1 MPVAYGWASQPAMST
16 PAAFLDRLN
25 AIAHLSED
33 GLARRMTQWPDVP
46 ARLKDAVSHGSLG
59 GGKRLRPFLVAE
71 TAALFGVTAERAL
84 PAALA
89 LECIH
94 CYSLVHDDLPAMDD
108 DALRRGR
115 PTVHI
120 AYDEA
125 TAILAGDALLTFAF
139 EILAGEETDTD
150 PAVRCALV
158 AALARTSGAAGM
170 VGGQLL
176 DLAAEGRYAD
186 DAKPLALPLDDIL
199 HLQAMKTGALFRFAV
214 EAGGRLGRASA
225 SELAALDA
233 YARLFG
239 QAFQVADDLL
249 DAEGDAATVG
259 KATGKD
265 AEAGKATLVGIL
277 GIAGARAR
285 LDDLVSRAKTAL
297 DPFGTRADI
306 LRAGVDFVAAR
317 QS

>member
-1 MPVAYGWASQPAMST
+1 MSSNSH
-16 PAAFLDRLN
+16 FLDRLT
-25 AIAHLSED
+25 ATAQMSEE
-33 GLARRMTQWPDVP
+33 GLAHRLSAWLGVP
-46 ARLKDAVSHGSLG
+46 RRLKDAMAHGALG
-59 GGKRLRPFLVAE
+59 GGKRLRPFLVIE
-71 TAALFGVTAERAL
+71 TAALFGVSAQQAL

-94 CYSLVHDDLPAMDD
+94 CYSLVHDDLPAMDN

-120 AYDEA
+120 AFDEA
-125 TAILAGDALLTFAF
+125 TAILAGDGLLTLAF
-139 EILAGEETDTD
+139 EILAGDDADPD

-158 AALARTSGAAGM
+158 AALAQASGGAGM

-176 DLAAEGRYAD
+176 DLTAEGRYAAD
-186 DAKPLALPLDDIL
+186 GRPLALSLEDIL
-199 HLQAMKTGALFRFAV
+199 HLQALKTGALFRFAV
-214 EAGGRLGRASA
+214 EAGARLGRASA
-225 SELAALDA
+225 VEMAALAD

-265 AEAGKATLVGIL
+265 AEAGKATLISIL
-277 GIAGARAR
+277 GISEARNR
-285 LDDLVSRAKTAL
+285 LDDLVAGAIAAL
-297 DPFGTRADI
+297 HPFGERAAL
-306 LRAGVDFVAAR
+306 LRAGVEFVAQR